1 MSPFACPRE
10 REVAALVHQGH
21 WPQACPE
28 DLRAHVDQCR
38 ACSDLVLVTATF
50 QSARAQSAAMPR
62 LESPGALWWRAQLRR
77 RNAAIERIGRPLLGA
92 QIFAFAV
99 TLVVA
104 VGAIVW
110 QAKQG
115 FHLVS
120 WLVQLPQAL
129 NLDVLLPASRPHLE
143 SGVWLLV
150 PVLATVALL
159 GGVVVYL
166 ASEKQ

>member
-1 MSPFACPRE
+1 
-10 REVAALVHQGH
+10 
-21 WPQACPE
+21 
-28 DLRAHVDQCR
+28 VDACR

-50 QSARAQSAAMPR
+50 QSARAQSAAMAR

-77 RNAAIERIGRPLLGA
+77 RNAAIESISRPILGA
-92 QIFAFAV
+92 QIFALAV
-99 TLVVA
+99 ALVVA
-104 VGAIVW
+104 IGALAW

-115 FHLVS
+115 FHLIS
-120 WLVQLPQAL
+120 WFAQLPKAL
-129 NLDVLLPASRPHLE
+129 NFDALLPAAWPHLD

-166 ASEKQ
+166 ASERQ